1 MSARSPLSVPQR
13 VAVWDAALGAVRAV
27 LRGEGLCEV
36 VTPVR
41 LRAVAIEPYIEPVP
55 APPGYLAT
63 SPELP
68 MKRLLGR
75 GGPSIFQIAP
85 CFRAA
90 ERGALHREEF
100 RLVEWYRV
108 GADTPALL
116 RDVERLVGAVFEAVA
131 GVLDEPPMGSPTE
144 PPMEPPRRFAR
155 VGLLPLV
162 EQTLGVRLRG
172 DEDAVALRAALADV
186 SVDLGDPLAT
196 PTDARLATSPRA
208 RTLAAWTA
216 FFSAWSDVCLD
227 AWLAAWLAAHPQQGV
242 HVVDFPPPLAAL
254 SEVGPGADGRPV
266 AHRFE
271 SHVHGCELANGY
283 RELRDPDE
291 QRRRFEDVGALRA
304 ALGGP
309 PLPLDEG
316 FLADLRG
323 LPPCAGAALGLD
335 RLVLLATGRR
345 RLADVVIELSA
356 VGSDD
361 GSPDGSPGR

>member
-1 MSARSPLSVPQR
+1 MSARPPLSVPQR
-13 VAVWDAALGAVRAV
+13 VAVWDATLHAVRTV

-75 GGPSIFQIAP
+75 GSPSVFQIAP

-100 RLVEWYRV
+100 RLVEWYRR
-108 GADTPALL
+108 GADTPALH
-116 RDVERLVGAVFEAVA
+116 RDVERLVGAVYEAVA
-131 GVLDEPPMGSPTE
+131 GVLDEPPAGPPSGSPGG
-144 PPMEPPRRFAR
+144 PPRHFVR

-186 SVDLGDPLAT
+186 SADLGDPLAT
-196 PTDARLATSPRA
+196 PTDARLAPSPRA

-216 FFSAWSDVCLD
+216 FFSAWSDACLD
-227 AWLAAWLAAHPQQGV
+227 PWLAAHPQPGV
-242 HVVDFPPPLAAL
+242 HLVDFPPPLAAL
-254 SEVGPGADGRPV
+254 SEVGPGTDGRVV

-271 SHVHGCELANGY
+271 SHVYGCELANGY

-309 PLPLDEG
+309 PLPLDDG
-316 FLADLRG
+316 FLADLRD
-323 LPPCAGAALGLD
+323 LPVCAGAALGLD
-335 RLVLLATGRR
+335 RLVLLATGRE
-345 RLADVVIELSA
+345 RLDDVVIELSA

-361 GSPDGSPGR
+361 